1 MEMIYKEIDYDRA
14 RSLII
19 QRLKRDKGFQEQG
32 CYEKMGEIDDDF
44 DREFP
49 RGSADLMLA
58 WTFWDA
64 WMAERNQGFPN
75 SYSGITQESWP
86 QLAQQLIGQLEKK
99 AAITDPNILAH
110 FDCSQKANGSSIFN
124 LFGDSAPAHSK
135 TEMTNR
141 QFPSHRSMNWTQRWK
156 NLLTSLK
163 IFS

>member
-1 MEMIYKEIDYDRA
+1 MVHKEIDYDRA

-19 QRLKRDKGFQEQG
+19 KRLKRDQGFHQQG
-32 CYEKMGEIDDDF
+32 LYEKMGEIDDDF

-49 RGSADLMLA
+49 RGAADLMIA

-64 WMAERNQGFPN
+64 WMAERNQGFPD
-75 SYSGITQESWP
+75 SYSGITKDSWP
-86 QLAQQLIGQLEKK
+86 QLAEQLIGQLEMK

-110 FDCSQKANGSSIFN
+110 FDLLQKANGSSIFN
-124 LFGDSAPAHSK
+124 LLVDSPLAPGKS
-135 TEMTNR
+135 EISNI
-141 QFPSHRSMNWTQRWK
+141 QFPSNQSMNWIQRWR